1 MEDGMLLSSVSL
13 DTEITFSKLKQWW
26 HPRVHL
32 ARLPDLAMAFWGPLL
47 LPCLLP
53 FAGHCYQ
60 SDAPRQRHVYI
71 A

>member
-32 ARLPDLAMAFWGPLL
+32 ARLPDLAMAFWGPFL
-47 LPCLLP
+47 LPCFFFKFHLYT
-53 FAGHCYQ
+53 GTCN
-60 SDAPRQRHVYI
+60 
-71 A
+71 